1 MVKLQAIP
9 FTIHNQHWNTSWY
22 IYWLSPTTNS
32 SCSVKYSNYSCLAVP
47 SWISTWR
54 KLWEVALPK
63 AFPGL
68 MKQEGECTIQANMI
82 VSCDKCMEI
91 NPTKYELAS
100 FSFMVTPPP
109 PPPPHTHTH
118 THSKQ
123 NRAVSVAV
131 RKPHGYT
138 SKASMK
144 AKFTVIFNSS
154 TPNTAANQVS
164 INTDNGLSFGDKPL
178 SKPMLGYCELDHYE
192 HTSVKF

>member
-22 IYWLSPTTNS
+22 IIDFHQLLTAVVRWNILII
-32 SCSVKYSNYSCLAVP
+32 LA
-47 SWISTWR
+47 
-54 KLWEVALPK
+54 
-63 AFPGL
+63 
-68 MKQEGECTIQANMI
+68 
-82 VSCDKCMEI
+82 
-91 NPTKYELAS
+91 
-100 FSFMVTPPP
+100 PPP
-109 PPPPHTHTH
+109 PPTHTH

-164 INTDNGLSFGDKPL
+164 INTDNGLSIRRQAII
-178 SKPMLGYCELDHYE
+178 
-192 HTSVKF
+192 